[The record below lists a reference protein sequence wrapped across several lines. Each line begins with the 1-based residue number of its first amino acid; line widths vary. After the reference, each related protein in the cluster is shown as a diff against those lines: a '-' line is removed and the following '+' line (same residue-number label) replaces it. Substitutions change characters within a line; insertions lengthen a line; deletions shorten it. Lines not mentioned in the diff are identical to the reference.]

1 MFWKVDTLKTSTSG
15 TTLITVTI
23 VAYVAKRKSCF
34 IVKPN
39 TLIVVCLL
47 MEYFIYVAKIIEKLS
62 KKE

>member
-39 TLIVVCLL
+39 TLIVVC
-47 MEYFIYVAKIIEKLS
+47 
-62 KKE
+62 

>member
-23 VAYVAKRKSCF
+23 VAYVAKTKSCF

-39 TLIVVCLL
+39 TLIVVC
-47 MEYFIYVAKIIEKLS
+47 
-62 KKE
+62 